1 MVVISFGKK
10 GRKKTVNRNGI
21 QGKETS
27 SCISTGCYII
37 YQWKEIVAIFSF
49 SFLNAV
55 FAGMFSAESHCL
67 LIQSIVNIVP
77 KKIKYYWEQKQFSA
91 RHSNGGILFQ

>member
-1 MVVISFGKK
+1 MGFKGKK
-10 GRKKTVNRNGI
+10 QAHVHPQDVILFINEKR
-21 QGKETS
+21 QLL
-27 SCISTGCYII
+27 Y
-37 YQWKEIVAIFSF
+37 FSF

-77 KKIKYYWEQKQFSA
+77 KKIKYY
-91 RHSNGGILFQ
+91 